1 MRAKLTFLSA
11 LVVGTFGGVL
21 ATGCQTYD
29 FEPVDP
35 LAISQTTETRRI
47 EARAS
52 KPNLMLL
59 VDKSG
64 SMTEPVNPSDPDCL
78 VGGRVCGDTSR
89 PCNTAVCPTRW
100 SELQGAMQDFLG
112 SSGTL
117 ARFGLATYPADASCG
132 STSSI
137 SVALP
142 AEGAEDEAS
151 LGAKAEEV
159 KTELFKIKNSSSTG
173 EPTPRG
179 GTPTSASLKF
189 MGGLNEMQTKERADF
204 VLLLTDGLP
213 NCNSAFPTPY
223 PDPGCFC
230 TLLDCSAGKQIG
242 CLDNNES
249 VAAVRELRGKEIQ
262 TIVIGFGADFDSSS
276 DSGKRGAATL
286 NAMAEAGGFERKCS
300 KDSDCGSG
308 DTCDMSKSLC
318 NRQFFQAANR
328 ADLVSA
334 LRDISGKILVD
345 DPCLLTFDASE
356 RPTSQELVVVYVNGE
371 RLSSGADTWSL
382 TEQGIL
388 FSGSTCER
396 IKTSTATSPVD
407 IEVRAVQ
414 RR

>member
-35 LAISQTTETRRI
+35 LAISQTTETRHI
-47 EARAS
+47 EARAA

-64 SMTEPVNPSDPDCL
+64 SMTEPVKPSDPNCL
-78 VGGRVCGDTSR
+78 VGGKVCGDSSR
-89 PCNTAVCPTRW
+89 PCNTAICPTRW
-100 SELQGAMQDFLG
+100 SELQGAMQDFLN
-112 SSGTL
+112 SSGKL

-137 SVALP
+137 SVNLP
-142 AEGAEDEAS
+142 AEGVEDEAS
-151 LGAKAEEV
+151 LATKAEEV
-159 KTELFKIKNSSSTG
+159 KTEIFKIKNASSTG

-189 MGGLNEMQTKERADF
+189 MGGLSELQSAERADF

-213 NCNSAFPTPY
+213 NCNAAFPKPY
-223 PDPGCFC
+223 PDPACFC
-230 TLLDCSAGKQIG
+230 TLLDCTAGKQIG
-242 CLDNNES
+242 CLDNDES
-249 VAAVRELRGKEIQ
+249 VAAVNELRRKDIK

-276 DSGKRGAATL
+276 DTGKRGAATL

-300 KDSDCGSG
+300 QDSDCGSG
-308 DTCDMSKSLC
+308 DTCDKSKSLC

-328 ADLVSA
+328 NDLVSA
-334 LRDISGKILVD
+334 LKDISGKILVD
-345 DPCLLTFDASE
+345 NPCLLTFDATE
-356 RPTSQELVVVYVNGE
+356 RPTSQELVVVYINGE

-382 TEQGIL
+382 TDDGIL
-388 FSGSTCER
+388 FSGTTCER
-396 IKTSTATSPVD
+396 IKTSTTSAPVD